1 MRTNAR
7 WPAPLRKPAYRY
19 VACIVALAFAA
30 LVTSSAFAQGTV
42 GDMTDMQAL
51 RAAAKA
57 DKRGLVSRSLDLS
70 PAEAK
75 RFWPIYDEYQRDL
88 EAWSRRRVVA
98 LEAVLFRDA
107 DITNPAAKNLVKELM
122 LADEAEIKA
131 RRTLRK
137 QVMRALPAVKAAR
150 YLQLENKLQAIRDYD
165 IASTVPLVH

>member
-1 MRTNAR
+1 MQMNAR
-7 WPAPLRKPAYRY
+7 CPGCFRTPAWHRL
-19 VACIVALAFAA
+19 VCVVAFALTGLGA
-30 LVTSSAFAQGTV
+30 PVAFAQGTA
-42 GDMTDMQAL
+42 GDMTDMPAL

-57 DKRGLVSRSLDLS
+57 DKRGLVSRALDLS

-150 YLQLENKLQAIRDYD
+150 YLQLEDKLQSIRDYD